1 LVDKNRIIPALFII
15 LFVSFFYF
23 IKLDLLFITM
33 IIFFISYDLFKSK
46 ILNLNFSIFFFLTL
60 LTSLSIYH
68 LGNYNFYRE
77 IIMIFIFAIFF
88 LIFNKKFIN
97 ISFSI
102 ALFSILFLSYNII
115 LEDRFYIF
123 YIIILSFIN
132 DTLAFFSGK
141 IFKGPLI
148 IPKISP
154 NKTWSGTSISTLLT
168 FFVMIY
174 FQYNFL
180 FSIFVSVSFFLGDIL
195 FSFLKRQ
202 LKIKDFS
209 NLLNGHGGIL
219 DRFDSIFFPIFLF
232 NVYLFI

>member
-1 LVDKNRIIPALFII
+1 MVDKNRIIPALFIS
-15 LFVSFFYF
+15 LFSLFFFF
-23 IKLDLLFITM
+23 IKIDLLFITT
-33 IIFFISYDLFKSK
+33 IIFFISYDLLKSK
-46 ILNLNFSIFFFLTL
+46 TLNLYFSILFCLISLF
-60 LTSLSIYH
+60 SLSIYYIS
-68 LGNYNFYRE
+68 NYNFFRE
-77 IIMIFIFAIFF
+77 VLFIFIIAILF
-88 LIFNKKFIN
+88 LIFFKKFMN

-102 ALFSILFLSYNII
+102 ALFSILFLSYNLI

-132 DTLAFFSGK
+132 DTTAYLSGK
-141 IFKGPLI
+141 FFRGPLI

-154 NKTWSGTSISTLLT
+154 KKTWSGTSLSTLLT
-168 FFVMIY
+168 FFIMLY
-174 FQYNFL
+174 FQYNIL
-180 FSIFVSVSFFLGDIL
+180 FSLFVSISFFLGDIL
-195 FSFLKRQ
+195 FSFFKRF

>member
-1 LVDKNRIIPALFII
+1 MVDKNRIIPALSII

-23 IKLDLLFITM
+23 VKLDLLFITM

-46 ILNLNFSIFFFLTL
+46 ILNLNFSILFFLIL
-60 LTSLSIYH
+60 LSSLSIYH
-68 LGNYNFYRE
+68 LSNYNFFRE
-77 IIMIFIFAIFF
+77 VLIIFIFAIFF
-88 LIFNKKFIN
+88 LIFYKKFIN
-97 ISFSI
+97 ITFSI

-123 YIIILSFIN
+123 YIIILSFLN

-148 IPKISP
+148 IPNISP
-154 NKTWSGTSISTLLT
+154 KKTWSGTSISTLLT

-174 FQYNFL
+174 FQYNVL
-180 FSIFVSVSFFLGDIL
+180 FSILVSVSFFLGDIL

-232 NVYLFI
+232 NIYLFI